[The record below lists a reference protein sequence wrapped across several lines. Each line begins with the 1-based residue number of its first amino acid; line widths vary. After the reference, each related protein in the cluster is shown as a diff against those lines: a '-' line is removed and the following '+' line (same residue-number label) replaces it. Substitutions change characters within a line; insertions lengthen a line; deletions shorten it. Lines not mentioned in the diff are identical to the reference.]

1 MAEREHVVTQP
12 KFEETLAERRSLVRI
27 IVTYA
32 ATGYVFIG
40 SIALIIALWVAED
53 LSAAKEVFTMV
64 LPIATGI
71 ITYWFAS
78 RKPEQDLQG
87 PNDKKR
93 DENK

>member
-1 MAEREHVVTQP
+1 MTQS
-12 KFEETLAERRSLVRI
+12 KIKEELAKRRSLVRI

-40 SIALIIALWVAED
+40 SIALIIALWSAED
-53 LSAAKEVFTMV
+53 LSAAKEIFTMV

-78 RKPEQDLQG
+78 RKPEADLQDQDDG
-87 PNDKKR
+87 KGDKDK
-93 DENK
+93 